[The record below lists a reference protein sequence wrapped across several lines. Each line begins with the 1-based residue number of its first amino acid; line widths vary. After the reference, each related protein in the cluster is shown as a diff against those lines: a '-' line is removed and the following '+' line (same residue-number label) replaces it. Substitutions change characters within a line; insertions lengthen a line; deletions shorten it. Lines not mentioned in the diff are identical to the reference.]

1 MVSGIV
7 PARDE
12 PASRGVPEAYRGEP
26 IRIEM
31 RIGEPGRN
39 RTYNQQI
46 KSLLLCQLSYGPSGV
61 RRPWGRH
68 RSLVAHG
75 ERRNATGKP
84 KL

>member
-1 MVSGIV
+1 MPSGGDKFEIEGIV

-46 KSLLLCQLSYGPSGV
+46 KSLRQSQVPKSQLVIS
-61 RRPWGRH
+61 RTN
-68 RSLVAHG
+68 L
-75 ERRNATGKP
+75 
-84 KL
+84 